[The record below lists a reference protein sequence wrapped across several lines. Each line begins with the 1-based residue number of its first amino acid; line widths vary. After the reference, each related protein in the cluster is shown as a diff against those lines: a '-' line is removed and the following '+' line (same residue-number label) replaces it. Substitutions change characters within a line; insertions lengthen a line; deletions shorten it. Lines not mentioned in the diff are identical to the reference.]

1 MSDDRAKVPF
11 ASLVEGFTTDAT
23 DDGDTVVTIFSL
35 LKLQDSDGDIQ
46 WAARSGGEPMSS
58 EELLGAL
65 SGLVASIQRDLAAD
79 WEW

>member
-1 MSDDRAKVPF
+1 MNDERPKVPF
-11 ASLVEGFTTDAT
+11 DTLVKGFTTEAI
-23 DDGDTVVTIFSL
+23 DDGDSVVTIFSL

-65 SGLVASIQRDLAAD
+65 SGLVASMQRDLSAD

>member
-1 MSDDRAKVPF
+1 MSDERSKVPF
-11 ASLVEGFTTDAT
+11 ERLVEGFTTDAI
-23 DDGDTVVTIFSL
+23 DDGDSVVTIFSL
-35 LKLQDSDGDIQ
+35 LKLQDSDGDVQ

-65 SGLVASIQRDLAAD
+65 SGLVASMQRDLAAD

>member
-1 MSDDRAKVPF
+1 MTDDRALIPYVD
-11 ASLVEGFTTDAT
+11 LVENFTTDAL
-23 DDGDTVVTIFSL
+23 DDGDTVVGIFGL
-35 LKLQDSDGDIQ
+35 VKLRDADGDIQ
-46 WAARSGGEPMSS
+46 WAGRSGGEPMSS

>member
-1 MSDDRAKVPF
+1 MSDERPKVPF
-11 ASLVEGFTTDAT
+11 DNLVDGFTTEAI
-23 DDGDTVVTIFSL
+23 DDGDSVVTIFSL